1 MRFNK
6 LSLSRGAIPHPEN
19 TIPSRGASSR
29 IIDAERP
36 IADGGSS
43 EFLRW
48 CCPSGLDI
56 ARCGAPEI

>member
-6 LSLSRGAIPHPEN
+6 LSLSRLSL

-29 IIDAERP
+29 ITDAERP
-36 IADGGSS
+36 IADGGSN

-48 CCPSGLDI
+48 CCPSVLDI
-56 ARCGAPEI
+56 ARCGALEI